1 MPKLTPETIAAQL
14 TVSERVLLFCVGSG
28 TDWVKAGVTHARAQ
42 IMVVK
47 NLLERDHITMR
58 LVLTEHGRA
67 VLSVLLSRRE
77 SSCRLPGEAATSRPN
92 DPAP

>member
-1 MPKLTPETIAAQL
+1 MMPKPTPETIAAQL
-14 TVSERVLLFCVGSG
+14 TVSEQVLLFCVGSG

-67 VLSVLLSRRE
+67 VLSVLLSRSRIK
-77 SSCRLPGEAATSRPN
+77 LPASR
-92 DPAP
+92 